1 MKLANKDKLKK
12 DDRILEVKV
21 LDGEKPLSSIGMV
34 DKRIFQGGN
43 KLHAFYNPM
52 TGFWKLRYEVG
63 VIPGK
68 LMNNWLSFDQLL
80 ADTDKYLRSRN
91 MYISEVLD

>member
-12 DDRILEVKV
+12 DDRILEVKTI
-21 LDGEKPLSSIGMV
+21 DGKLPLSSIGKV

-43 KLHAFYNPM
+43 KLHAFYHPL

-63 VIPGK
+63 ELPQG
-68 LMNNWLSFDQLL
+68 LQNQWLSFEQLVT
-80 ADTDKYLRSRN
+80 DTDRYLRKRN
-91 MYISEVLD
+91 LYIEQVLD